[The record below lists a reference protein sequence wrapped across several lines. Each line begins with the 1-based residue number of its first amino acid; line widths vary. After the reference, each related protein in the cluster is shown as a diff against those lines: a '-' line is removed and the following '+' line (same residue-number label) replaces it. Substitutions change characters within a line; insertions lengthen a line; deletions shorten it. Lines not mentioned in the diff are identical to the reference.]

1 MLRFKAREYVVL
13 DFGLKAARLRIGRG
27 AGAMTFRYWWVAIQ
41 TYLGL
46 R

>member
-13 DFGLKAARLRIGRG
+13 DFGLKADRLRIGRG
-27 AGAMTFRYWWVAIQ
+27 AGTVTFRYWWVVIQ
-41 TYLGL
+41 TYLGP